1 VTSGEA
7 VGNNQNFLE
16 VGMSGRPKGEFR
28 VQQCAIRILVMVIAL
43 SAMFLVSTAAQ
54 AQTLYG
60 SLTGTVTDKTGAVIP
75 NVPVTLTNQATGEV
89 RAEKSNGDGTYT
101 FLDVLPGTYSLS
113 IAQQGSFGGVRQKDI
128 AIGVNSQVR
137 IDVTLQPASVSSQV
151 TVTEA
156 APELQ
161 TETAEVDSDINQT
174 QLAQLPITSSQGRN
188 YESLYTLI
196 PGAANVQEKNSIGGN
211 PSRAM
216 AVNVNGNSYNG
227 NTTRID
233 GAIDYYGWLPYLIA
247 YVTPTDAVESVTIT
261 TDDFNAEQGQA
272 GGASIRVTTKSGGH
286 DFHGGGWEYYQD
298 AALSA
303 RGYTATQASLVS
315 AVNPTGSVPKNIYQE
330 YGGNIGGPVYIPK
343 ILTGKKK
350 LFFFT
355 NFDRI
360 TRRQLAA
367 ALTTVPDALMNAG
380 NFSEAASVATL
391 YDPQPQ
397 APGWQGQVNPTLCPS
412 PNTSYT
418 NGYLQYQ
425 CRPSFTAEYGETGT
439 NVNTIP
445 ASRVSLAGGIMMQDL
460 LAISKTIPTP
470 SSNLLTQSMANDYQ
484 GIATVAYSRN
494 ASDTKITFIPNENTQ
509 IFGKYG
515 ITPYSLI
522 DPQILGD
529 TPCSG
534 SNACAGGPTADGGQP
549 GDVGGR
555 GQNAGLGMS
564 RTIGSNIVIDADFGF
579 TRLLTFAQ
587 STLDV
592 ALGDYGVKTLKIPGT
607 NQGGGAGLN
616 YVGQPGFYLSTFT
629 GIGNNNGSNPFEFRD
644 NQFTGDVNLSWLHG
658 HHSVKIGYTYYHFL
672 LNHFQPTS
680 GGQPNVPRGGFT
692 FQGGMT
698 CGVTP
703 TATTASC
710 GIQGYNSLADF
721 QLGLPNNGSG
731 NAIGDPSQVFNPN
744 ALRWSEDG
752 LYAQDTWQVNPK
764 LTLTY
769 GIRYEIYPAP
779 YRDRTGAAVLLPQ
792 LPQSANVEVG
802 GINGNP
808 RSAGIGAGWG
818 QIVPRLGIAY
828 RLNDKTV
835 VRTGFGLTTD
845 PDSMRFLRD
854 SYPEDLAP
862 NYQGTGNF
870 TIAVDP
876 ANGNAPMNLTYG
888 IPTSAK
894 LAPNYSTGFASLPVA
909 GSTNTLP
916 QNFRRGYIESW
927 NLVVQ
932 RTLPWDFVA
941 NIAYVGDHFVRQPAG
956 VNYLNAANFPSSSS
970 VCMPN
975 GQFNPSSGYTGAC
988 SFNANETINIG
999 APCPSTA
1006 TGTAQG
1012 TCYNTGG
1019 ITINFPAFSSEYG
1032 ALQSQLTRNAGKN
1045 ASLGVVYTFSH
1056 AIDFEDNG
1064 AGSGSGG
1071 TAFNYP
1077 TMFHFNRAL
1086 AGYDEK
1092 HNFQL
1097 WAVYTLPFGTGQKW
1111 LNTRGLA
1118 SEIVGGWQL
1127 NGQFSHYSG
1136 FPFSVNANSNTIGGF
1151 TPGFG
1156 ATYAQLTGSYQQE
1169 SGHNRTFGNTAVSG
1183 GKPWFNPAVFS
1194 SPTESASAVVLPNTS
1209 RNKFRGPGNSQFNTS
1224 LFKSFHVWREADF
1237 QIRFEAFNLFNHP
1250 FLNNPNTT
1258 VPTAAN
1264 IAAGNYGT
1272 FGLITSYGQ
1281 PSSQTQGA
1289 RALQFGGRISF

>member
-1 VTSGEA
+1 
-7 VGNNQNFLE
+7 
-16 VGMSGRPKGEFR
+16 MKYGRP
-28 VQQCAIRILVMVIAL
+28 VIRFGINSCVTRTFTAMLVFAAMLLAGSNA
-43 SAMFLVSTAAQ
+43 SAQV
-54 AQTLYG
+54 LYG
-60 SLTGTVTDKTGAVIP
+60 SISGTVTDRTGAVVP
-75 NVPVTLTNQATGEV
+75 NVAVTVVNQGTGEV
-89 RAEKSNGDGTYT
+89 RTEKANGEGSYNV
-101 FLDVLPGTYSLS
+101 LDMLPGTYSLS
-113 IAQQGSFGGVRQKDI
+113 IAPMGNFGGFTQKN
-128 AIGVNSQVR
+128 IGVEVNQQVR
-137 IDVTLQPASVSSQV
+137 IDISLQPATVSTQV

-188 YESLYTLI
+188 YESLYSLI
-196 PGAANVQEKNSIGGN
+196 PGAADVQEKNSIGGN

-247 YVTPTDAVESVTIT
+247 YVTPTDAVESVSVT

-303 RGYTATQASLVS
+303 RGYTATQASLIS

-367 ALTTVPDALMNAG
+367 ALTTVPDALMNGG
-380 NFSEAASVATL
+380 NFSEAAGVAPL

-397 APGWQGQVNPTLCPS
+397 VAGWQGTVNPTLCPN
-412 PNTSYT
+412 PNIPTV
-418 NGYLQYQ
+418 NGYVAFQ
-425 CRPSFTAEYGETGT
+425 CRPTFTAEYGETGA

-445 ASRVSLAGGIMMQDL
+445 ASRVSLAGGIMMADL
-460 LAISKTIPTP
+460 AAISKTIATP
-470 SSNLLTQSMANDYQ
+470 SSTLLAQSMANDYQ

-529 TPCSG
+529 TPCTG

-564 RTIGSNIVIDADFGF
+564 HVFGPNLVMDADFGF

-592 ALGDYGVKTLKIPGT
+592 ALGDYGFNTLKIPGT

-616 YVGQPGFYLSTFT
+616 YEGQPGFYLSTFT
-629 GIGNNNGSNPFEFRD
+629 GIGNDNGSNPFEFRD
-644 NQFTGDVNLSWLHG
+644 NQFTGDVNLSWLRG
-658 HHSVKIGYTYYHFL
+658 HHAFKAGYTYYHFL

-698 CGVTP
+698 CSPFVAANGSL
-703 TATTASC
+703 SC
-710 GIQGYNSLADF
+710 GITGYNSLADF

-744 ALRWSEDG
+744 ALRWTEHG
-752 LYAQDTWQVNPK
+752 LYVQDTWTMTPE

-769 GIRYEIYPAP
+769 GIRYEVYPAP
-779 YRDRTGAAVLLPQ
+779 YRDHTGAAVLLPQ

-835 VRTGFGLTTD
+835 IRTGFGLTTD

-888 IPTSAK
+888 IPNSAR
-894 LAPNYSTGFASLPVA
+894 LVPNYKTGFASLPVA

-916 QNFRRGYIESW
+916 QNYRRGYIESW

-932 RTLPWDFVA
+932 RTLWKDFVA
-941 NIAYVGDHFVRQPAG
+941 NVAYVGDHFVRQPAG
-956 VNYLNAANFPSSSS
+956 INYLNAANFPSTSSP
-970 VCMPN
+970 CMPN
-975 GQFNPSSGYTGAC
+975 GQFSPTSGYTGAC

-999 APCPSTA
+999 APCPPTA

-1019 ITINFPAFSSEYG
+1019 ITINFPVFSSEYN
-1032 ALQSQLTRNAGKN
+1032 ALQTQLTRNAGKN
-1045 ASLGVVYTFSH
+1045 ASVGVVYTYSH

-1071 TAFNYP
+1071 TTFNYP
-1077 TMFHFNRAL
+1077 TMFRFNRAL

-1092 HNFQL
+1092 HNLQV
-1097 WAVYTLPFGTGQKW
+1097 WGVYSLPFGPGQMW
-1111 LNTRGLA
+1111 LNHGLA
-1118 SEIVGGWQL
+1118 GDIIGGWQL
-1127 NGQFSHYSG
+1127 NGQFSHTSG
-1136 FPFSVNANSNTIGGF
+1136 FPFSINANSNTIGGF

-1156 ATYAQLTGSYQQE
+1156 ATYAELTGSYQQE
-1169 SGHNRTFGNTAVSG
+1169 GGHNRKFGDTTVSG
-1183 GKPWFNPAVFS
+1183 GRPWFNPASFS
-1194 SPTESASAVVLPNTS
+1194 SPTESAAAPVLPNTS
-1209 RNKFRGPGNSQFNTS
+1209 RDKFRGPGNSQFNTS
-1224 LFKSFHVWREADF
+1224 LFKSFHVWRETEF
-1237 QIRFEAFNLFNHP
+1237 QVRFEAFNLFNHP

-1258 VPTAAN
+1258 VPTAAQ
-1264 IAAGNYGT
+1264 IAAGQYGT

-1289 RALQFGGRISF
+1289 RALQFGGRFNF

>member
-1 VTSGEA
+1 
-7 VGNNQNFLE
+7 
-16 VGMSGRPKGEFR
+16 MSVRPDSDSRRSVF
-28 VQQCAIRILVMVIAL
+28 AIRTFALAIAFMAL
-43 SAMFLVSTAAQ
+43 LFAGSVAQ
-54 AQTLYG
+54 AQVLYG
-60 SLTGTVTDKTGAVIP
+60 SITGTITDKTGAVIP
-75 NVPVTLTNQATGEV
+75 NVPITITNQATGEA
-89 RAEKSNGDGTYT
+89 RNEKASGVGSYT
-101 FLDVLPGTYSLS
+101 ILDVLPGTYSLS
-113 IAQQGSFGGVRQKDI
+113 IAQAGNFGGYTQKNI
-128 AIGVNSQVR
+128 ALTVNQQVR
-137 IDVTLQPASVSSQV
+137 IDISLQPASVSTQV

-216 AVNVNGNSYNG
+216 SVNVNGNSYNG

-247 YVTPTDAVESVTIT
+247 YVTPTDAIESVSVT

-286 DFHGGGWEYYQD
+286 DFHGGAWEYYQD

-303 RGYTATQASLVS
+303 RGYTATQASLIS

-367 ALTTVPDALMNAG
+367 ALTTVPDALMNSG
-380 NFSEAASVATL
+380 NFSEAASVTTL

-397 APGWQGQVNPTLCPS
+397 APGWQGQVNPTLCPN
-412 PNTSYT
+412 PNGSYT

-425 CRPSFTAEYGETGT
+425 CRPSFTNEYGETGT
-439 NVNTIP
+439 GVNTIP

-460 LAISKTIPTP
+460 AAISKTIATP
-470 SSNLLTQSMANDYQ
+470 SSGLLAQSMANDYQ

-494 ASDTKITFIPNENTQ
+494 ASDTKITYIPSENTQ

-515 ITPYSLI
+515 VTPYSLI

-529 TPCSG
+529 SPCTG

-549 GDVGGR
+549 GNVGGR

-564 RTIGSNIVIDADFGF
+564 HVFGANLVMDADFGF

-592 ALGDYGVKTLKIPGT
+592 ALGDYGLNTLKIPGT
-607 NQGGGAGLN
+607 NGAGLN

-644 NQFTGDVNLSWLHG
+644 NQFTGDVNMSWLHG
-658 HHSVKIGYTYYHFL
+658 HHAVKTGYTYYHFL

-698 CGVTP
+698 CGNTT

-710 GIQGYNSLADF
+710 GIAGYNSLADF

-744 ALRWSEDG
+744 ALRWSEHG
-752 LYAQDTWQVNPK
+752 LYVQDTWTMTPK
-764 LTLTY
+764 MTLTY

-835 VRTGFGLTTD
+835 LRTGFGLTTD

-888 IPTSAK
+888 IPNSAK

-916 QNFRRGYIESW
+916 QNFRRGYIETW
-927 NLVVQ
+927 NLFIQ
-932 RTLPWDFVA
+932 RTLFKDFVA
-941 NIAYVGDHFVRQPAG
+941 NVGYVGTHFVRQPAG
-956 VNYLNAANFPSSSS
+956 INYLNAANFPSSSS
-970 VCMPN
+970 PCMPN
-975 GQFNPSSGYTGAC
+975 GQFSPTSGYTGAC

-1019 ITINFPAFSSEYG
+1019 ITVNFPVFSSEYN

-1045 ASLGVVYTFSH
+1045 ASVGVVYTYSH

-1071 TAFNYP
+1071 TTFNYP
-1077 TMFHFNRAL
+1077 TMFRFNRGA
-1086 AGYDEK
+1086 AGYDVK
-1092 HNFQL
+1092 HNLQV
-1097 WAVYTLPFGTGQKW
+1097 WTVYSLPFGHGQKW
-1111 LNTRGLA
+1111 MNHGLA
-1118 SEIVGGWQL
+1118 ADLIGGWQL
-1127 NGQFSHYSG
+1127 NGQFSHTSG
-1136 FPFSVNANSNTIGGF
+1136 FPFSINANSNTIGGF

-1156 ATYAQLTGSYQQE
+1156 ATYANGTYQQKG
-1169 SGHNRTFGNTAVSG
+1169 GHNRTFGNTAVSG
-1183 GKPWFNPAVFS
+1183 GRPWFNPATFS
-1194 SPTESASAVVLPNTS
+1194 SPAESASAVVLPNTS

-1224 LFKSFHVWREADF
+1224 LFKSFHIVREAEF
-1237 QIRFEAFNLFNHP
+1237 QVRIEAFNLFNHP
-1250 FLNNPNTT
+1250 FLNNPNAT

-1272 FGLITSYGQ
+1272 FGLITSYGT
-1281 PSSQTQGA
+1281 PSSQTAGA
-1289 RALQFGGRISF
+1289 RALQFGGRINF